1 MKEYDKKNKKN
12 KTDSKNISLPCQQG
26 KKKKKKK
33 KAKKGSLILLSGLL
47 A

>member
-33 KAKKGSLILLSGLL
+33 TKEKKKQSE
-47 A
+47 